1 VVIEACLTHEGVQR
15 CGHAGLLPVLIST
28 PLALAMPRLLPL
40 VLPRG
45 HSRQRMA
52 VGCLLSSPHLKMNE
66 WLRIAW
72 TDAIVENALQHQNA
86 LQH

>member
-1 VVIEACLTHEGVQR
+1 MVIEACLTHEGVQR

-52 VGCLLSSPHLKMNE
+52 VGCLLSSHPFENE
-66 WLRIAW
+66 
-72 TDAIVENALQHQNA
+72 
-86 LQH
+86 